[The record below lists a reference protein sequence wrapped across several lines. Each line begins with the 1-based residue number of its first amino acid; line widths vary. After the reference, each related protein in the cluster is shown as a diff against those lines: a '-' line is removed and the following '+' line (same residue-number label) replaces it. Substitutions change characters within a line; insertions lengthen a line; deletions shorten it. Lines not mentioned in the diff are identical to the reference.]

1 MSNMKLKGNLGC
13 SDHEI
18 VKFKILAESK
28 RVCSK
33 LATLDFR
40 RKDFDLFE
48 ELFDKIKPWREEGP
62 KEAD

>member
-33 LATLDFR
+33 HATLNFR

-48 ELFDKIKPWREEGP
+48 ELFDTVT
-62 KEAD
+62 